1 MGYTLQ
7 YYDVVLVGI
16 VSALGVGGAVGVLT
30 PVAVVALGGVAIGI
44 VGRAL
49 FVNGP
54 VDGVDDLAEEIE
66 EGSVTAEELP
76 PVE

>member
-44 VGRAL
+44 MGRAL

-54 VDGVDDLAEEIE
+54 VDGVDDLAEEVE